1 MYDNFEQPQN
11 EIIMSEDEKK
21 SHKKIFSKTCLAFFA
36 FMAITNGLSTAI
48 ALYLYDI
55 APHLLEN
62 NNFVIILSSVLQYGI
77 GFPIL
82 LVMLKKIPKQAPT
95 RNPLSTKSF
104 LKYVAVSVFFMYIGN
119 TISTYIMLYI
129 EEALGKA
136 PENVVTTVLDST
148 NIILSIVLIGIV
160 GPIIEEIMFRK
171 LFTDRLTPY
180 GEKTAILLPS
190 LFFALF
196 HTNLYQFFYAFLLG
210 MVFSY
215 IYVKTGKLIYTCIIH
230 IFINL
235 FFGIFPSYIFSK
247 IDLEELI
254 ELSVTGGV
262 PEAYLQANILPLT
275 LMMIYSVVMYGLIFA
290 GIFILSRNL
299 RKITLNKGAVRLPKG
314 EGADIIFFN
323 TGAILFITICLIF
336 TAINTFGT

>member
-11 EIIMSEDEKK
+11 EIIMSDDDKK
-21 SHKKIFSKTCLAFFA
+21 YHKKIFSKICLAFFL
-36 FMAITNGLSTAI
+36 FVAITNGLSIAI
-48 ALYLYDI
+48 SLYLYDL
-55 APHLLEN
+55 APNLLEN

-82 LVMLKKIPKQAPT
+82 LVMLKKIPKQVPT

-104 LKYVAVSVFFMYIGN
+104 LKYGAVSVFFMYIGN
-119 TISTYIMLYI
+119 TISTYIMLYV

-210 MVFSY
+210 MIFSY

-235 FFGIFPSYIFSK
+235 FFGILPSYIYSK

-254 ELSVTGGV
+254 ELSATGGI
-262 PEAYLQANILPLT
+262 PEAYVQANILPLS

-299 RKITLNKGAVRLPKG
+299 RNITLDKGTVRLPKG

-323 TGAILFITICLIF
+323 AGAILFITICLIF